1 MLTDK
6 TIRDAR
12 PKQSVYRLRDTKSVC
27 RGLGIAVAPS
37 GAKSFFLS
45 FTSPEDGKRKQINIG
60 KFPFT
65 GLAEAR
71 RKALELRGKVD
82 QGIDPVIEKTLA
94 VSNRLATRTLG
105 TFSELIDLYIE
116 NLIED
121 GKRSAKEVQRI
132 KNKDIPN
139 HFLKLPAH
147 TIDREIILD
156 ILSAIAHRG
165 AKIQSDNV
173 RAYLH
178 AAFELGIHA
187 NGMTRWRGKIKQFN
201 LAINPVTATKRS
213 VTRKRKG
220 QRTLSEK
227 EVYTLWQSNILS
239 PSMHAAVKLIL
250 AFGQRVEE
258 VLHSEWSEFD
268 FEKMLWVIPGK
279 RRKTRAKTDE
289 PHVVP
294 ITQFHM
300 SLLDEAKLLSQHS
313 IYVFPSTKKDAPR
326 RYDSLTNAVSK
337 YVNKSGMNS
346 FSPRDLR
353 RTFKTLSG
361 SMGISIELRNRL
373 QGHALQDVGSVYY
386 DRYDY
391 LDEKRQAMAVWI
403 NGLSKMVTIK
413 E

>member
-1 MLTDK
+1 
-6 TIRDAR
+6 
-12 PKQSVYRLRDTKSVC
+12 
-27 RGLGIAVAPS
+27 
-37 GAKSFFLS
+37 
-45 FTSPEDGKRKQINIG
+45 
-60 KFPFT
+60 
-65 GLAEAR
+65 
-71 RKALELRGKVD
+71 
-82 QGIDPVIEKTLA
+82 
-94 VSNRLATRTLG
+94 
-105 TFSELIDLYIE
+105 
-116 NLIED
+116 
-121 GKRSAKEVQRI
+121 
-132 KNKDIPN
+132 
-139 HFLKLPAH
+139 
-147 TIDREIILD
+147 
-156 ILSAIAHRG
+156 
-165 AKIQSDNV
+165 
-173 RAYLH
+173 LH

>member
-156 ILSAIAHRG
+156 ILSAIAQRG
-165 AKIQSDNV
+165 AKIHSDNV